1 MPRQILGLIS
11 PLLIERGRR
20 HGLARSRNIDPRDTL
35 LLDGM
40 TESAAVLDSPQMHN
54 ELLALLMIGVARPP
68 AIAGNTWIYLV
79 ALATTPR
86 AS

>member
-1 MPRQILGLIS
+1 
-11 PLLIERGRR
+11 
-20 HGLARSRNIDPRDTL
+20 L

-68 AIAGNTWIYLV
+68 AIAGNT
-79 ALATTPR
+79 
-86 AS
+86 